1 MYWWASTRHNT
12 LYNTS
17 RDSANKRSA
26 DLTTSQLFAMEIL
39 EARAAQIAQRW
50 ITDIFTRVHTTCDVP
65 EHAVFGPCELNHT
78 SVYDSIAFI
87 ALKSMDRRS
96 APYILRV
103 DTSAH
108 KMPTDG
114 PMWLRLVQSARSSEE
129 QNLEAYVKNGQL
141 FFRALRTIQKD
152 EELLVWY
159 GKDLAK
165 LLLLNPLQMQSKGA
179 GPYTCTNC
187 NQGFESEFPF
197 LAHWRF
203 LCTQRQPNSHT
214 TKPGQDNTNHVKPGT
229 LPIPAFK
236 LSHPET
242 SPQDGKPATDFH
254 NLSRDMENTSNK
266 TGLSGTRWAG
276 SALKR
281 KHTEENRNGP
291 QPLVI
296 KQEPLERGYCTLN
309 LNQQPSTVTCHLPTN
324 IIRSTFTKDR
334 TAQLKPQLKTSGPED
349 IRSNPQNQSI
359 QPGSGPAV
367 EQSDSKKKALKDT
380 LSLSPSRTEETS
392 TDSPPVTSAFNQV
405 SASENRRSAF
415 SQPPR
420 SVPLPQTTPLPER
433 AKISITTPST
443 ALHRPVL
450 VQGVLNQRHPLY
462 SPAALWP
469 WTPGR
474 PLQVPIPP
482 SPVLLSPSVSRLSPL
497 CQPAQN
503 WCAKCN
509 ISFRL
514 TSDLVQHM
522 RSHHKRT
529 LDATGSACGAKQQ
542 HHREREE
549 RLKCSICS
557 EVFRQRH
564 HLARHLTSHT

>member
-1 MYWWASTRHNT
+1 
-12 LYNTS
+12 
-17 RDSANKRSA
+17 
-26 DLTTSQLFAMEIL
+26 
-39 EARAAQIAQRW
+39 
-50 ITDIFTRVHTTCDVP
+50 
-65 EHAVFGPCELNHT
+65 
-78 SVYDSIAFI
+78 
-87 ALKSMDRRS
+87 
-96 APYILRV
+96 
-103 DTSAH
+103 
-108 KMPTDG
+108 
-114 PMWLRLVQSARSSEE
+114 
-129 QNLEAYVKNGQL
+129 
-141 FFRALRTIQKD
+141 
-152 EELLVWY
+152 
-159 GKDLAK
+159 
-165 LLLLNPLQMQSKGA
+165 
-179 GPYTCTNC
+179 
-187 NQGFESEFPF
+187 
-197 LAHWRF
+197 
-203 LCTQRQPNSHT
+203 
-214 TKPGQDNTNHVKPGT
+214 
-229 LPIPAFK
+229 
-236 LSHPET
+236 
-242 SPQDGKPATDFH
+242 
-254 NLSRDMENTSNK
+254 MENNSNK

-281 KHTEENRNGP
+281 KHPEESWNGP

-296 KQEPLERGYCTLN
+296 KQEPLYCTLN
-309 LNQQPSTVTCHLPTN
+309 LNQQPSPVTCHLPTN

-349 IRSNPQNQSI
+349 IRSKPQNQSI
-359 QPGSGPAV
+359 QPRSGPAV
-367 EQSDSKKKALKDT
+367 EQSDSKKKTLKDT
-380 LSLSPSRTEETS
+380 LSRSPSRSEETS

-405 SASENRRSAF
+405 SVSENRRSAF

-450 VQGVLNQRHPLY
+450 VQGVLKQRHPLY

-497 CQPAQN
+497 CLPAQN

-522 RSHHKRT
+522 RSHHKRA
-529 LDATGSACGAKQQ
+529 LDATGSACGVKQQ

>member
-1 MYWWASTRHNT
+1 IR
-12 LYNTS
+12 
-17 RDSANKRSA
+17 
-26 DLTTSQLFAMEIL
+26 QIL
-39 EARAAQIAQRW
+39 VSLSLWTAAQIAQRW

-141 FFRALRTIQKD
+141 FFRALRTIQMD

-214 TKPGQDNTNHVKPGT
+214 TKP
-229 LPIPAFK
+229 
-236 LSHPET
+236 
-242 SPQDGKPATDFH
+242 DFH
-254 NLSRDMENTSNK
+254 NLARDMENNSNK

-281 KHTEENRNGP
+281 KHTEESWNGP
-291 QPLVI
+291 QPL
-296 KQEPLERGYCTLN
+296 
-309 LNQQPSTVTCHLPTN
+309 
-324 IIRSTFTKDR
+324 
-334 TAQLKPQLKTSGPED
+334 
-349 IRSNPQNQSI
+349 
-359 QPGSGPAV
+359 
-367 EQSDSKKKALKDT
+367 SDSKKKTLKDT
-380 LSLSPSRTEETS
+380 LSRSPSRSEETS

-405 SASENRRSAF
+405 SVSENRRSAF

-450 VQGVLNQRHPLY
+450 VQGVLKQRHPLY

-474 PLQVPIPP
+474 SLQVPIPP

-497 CQPAQN
+497 CLPAQN

-522 RSHHKRT
+522 RSHHKRA
-529 LDATGSACGAKQQ
+529 LDATGSACGVKQQ

>member
-1 MYWWASTRHNT
+1 MLSTAQ
-12 LYNTS
+12 LY
-17 RDSANKRSA
+17 
-26 DLTTSQLFAMEIL
+26 AMETLEADIRSKL
-39 EARAAQIAQRW
+39 VWNTEARAAQVAQRW
-50 ITDIFTRVHTTCDVP
+50 ITEIFTRVHTTCEVP
-65 EHAVFGPCELNHT
+65 EHAVFGPCELKHT

-87 ALKSMDRRS
+87 ALKSMDRRTT
-96 APYILRV
+96 PYILRV
-103 DTSAH
+103 NTSAH
-108 KMPTDG
+108 KMATDG

-141 FFRALRTIQKD
+141 FFRALRTIQKE

-165 LLLLNPLQMQSKGA
+165 LLLLNPLQMRSKGA

-187 NQGFESEFPF
+187 IQGFESEFPL

-214 TKPGQDNTNHVKPGT
+214 TKSGQDNTNHLKPDS
-229 LPIPAFK
+229 LPIHAFK
-236 LSHPET
+236 LSNPET

-254 NLSRDMENTSNK
+254 NLARDMENTSNK
-266 TGLSGTRWAG
+266 TSLSGTRPAG
-276 SALKR
+276 STFKR
-281 KHTEENRNGP
+281 KHTEEDRNSP

-309 LNQQPSTVTCHLPTN
+309 MNQQPIPVSCHLPTN
-324 IIRSTFTKDR
+324 IIRNTFTEDR
-334 TAQLKPQLKTSGPED
+334 TTQLKPQLKTSGPED

-367 EQSDSKKKALKDT
+367 EQRDSKNNALKDT
-380 LSLSPSRTEETS
+380 EALSPSSSRSEETS

-405 SASENRRSAF
+405 SVSENSRSAF

-420 SVPLPQTTPLPER
+420 SVPLPQTTPLLER
-433 AKISITTPST
+433 AKTSITTPT
-443 ALHRPVL
+443 TDLHRPVL
-450 VQGVLNQRHPLY
+450 VQGVLKQRHPLY

-469 WTPGR
+469 RTPGR

-522 RSHHKRT
+522 RSHHKRA
-529 LDATGSACGAKQQ
+529 LDATGSVCGVKQQ

-549 RLKCSICS
+549 TLKCSICS
-557 EVFRQRH
+557 EVFRQHH